1 MTNKML
7 GHNSYFHNHSCCKNG
22 FAMGSMPSTGQ
33 TNTTAVPRH
42 TARPI
47 CLVSSVSLN
56 GSSGSARNREHPEM
70 LVRNHI
76 REMFHSKSM

>member
-1 MTNKML
+1 MTVTKCSKTL
-7 GHNSYFHNHSCCKNG
+7 YSYFHNHSCCKNG

-56 GSSGSARNREHPEM
+56 GSSGSVSYRKKYLLRNQ
-70 LVRNHI
+70 
-76 REMFHSKSM
+76 SY

>member
-1 MTNKML
+1 MNTVLLFSECYTMTVTKCSKTI
-7 GHNSYFHNHSCCKNG
+7 NSYFYNHSCCKNG

-56 GSSGSARNREHPEM
+56 GSSGSASYRKN
-70 LVRNHI
+70 NTC
-76 REMFHSKSM
+76 